1 MVERWGETLTSRGH
15 TLQRI
20 HSRRTSSLLLAFALL
35 FVAARAAAQSQV
47 TFTSAVANWH
57 DATDNVPGVQ
67 PGDPVITNGVPTS
80 SISWGTTSGTPQSG
94 YDITITIPDPLKFPV
109 ATFSHRNFAVS
120 DPSLTSVQLDI
131 VIDFKVDGVQTGP
144 LTFNFTFHHE
154 ETPNNQVPCP
164 YPTPPGEGCTDRVT
178 FFDVPDPTTFT
189 VGGKTYTMSMTFLD
203 ANGNPVSEFITREGG
218 VVNTAKLDG
227 KFVLVP
233 PVLEVTKS
241 GPATMTVGQSGDFSL
256 DVRNTGPNDAWNT
269 TIRDVL
275 PDGATGGMCDSTPQV
290 LSAQV
295 FAADGVTPVSG
306 KGPLVAGTDFTLS
319 WAGAPTCE
327 LSLAMLTPATAIDT
341 NQRLIITY
349 RAQVDADS
357 QNGATLTNVAG
368 ATQWFDDE
376 STNPDRLTYNRTL
389 TDGTVG
395 TLDHQDAHT
404 VTVNLRDYLFEKT
417 VMDVT
422 GGANAAAP
430 GDRLRY
436 HIRIANRSATALEN
450 LSFSDEL
457 DRLNT
462 PPVFAPGTL
471 ALVSVPAGADGSNT
485 NATGGAKGTGLVD
498 VRNISVPA
506 ASEVVIEF
514 EITLAPVIANG
525 RVATNQSALRIAGTP
540 FAVSDDPNVNG
551 PANPFVSGDEDPTR
565 VTIQSAPAFRIQKIS
580 TDLTGN
586 PAILLSGDTLRYTLT
601 VKNVGGANATD
612 TLLRDAVPVNTHYVA
627 GSTRL
632 NGAPVPDGPG
642 GTSPIEA
649 GILIHAPAPEDVTPG
664 AMRAD
669 ASATTANVATIVFD
683 VVVNAGV
690 PDGTILSNQGFVS
703 APLGGVVDRPSDDPR
718 TPIPDD
724 PTRNVVGNLPLL
736 FAPKAVAIATDAGTP
751 GIVDPGDVLRYT
763 ITVYNTGAVPATNA
777 VFADAVP
784 ANTTYVANTTT
795 LNGLPVGQP
804 DGGVSPLVAGI
815 GISSSD
821 LTPPLP
827 GPGGGTLSVGQSAVI
842 TFQVRVNT
850 GVAAGTLISN
860 QGAVRTTQLPTL
872 LTDGD
877 GDPATGP
884 EPTVVVVGNAQQ
896 LAITKQVAVVAG
908 GPALPGGQLEYLV
921 RVTNISAVPSS
932 FVVITDD
939 LDADTPGTLT
949 YVAGSATLNGGT
961 TGIAVAGN
969 VITADYSTSFGPLL
983 PSQSIA
989 LRFRAQINPTLA
1001 MGIAITNTGVARW
1014 NNPLQMVR
1022 ASVSIAVGAVPGFG
1036 ALAGTVWHDAD
1047 FDKQFDATERPLAG
1061 WIVDLVR
1068 NGTVVRSTTSDA
1080 AGAYGF
1086 AGVAPSIGATDRYE
1100 LHFRA
1105 PDAGPR
1111 TASLGTA
1118 DSPFTNGPQR
1128 ITAITVPS
1136 GSNYP
1141 NLNLPLTP
1149 NGVTYGALDRT
1160 PIAGVTLRL
1169 QNASAVDLP
1178 ASCFDDPVQQGQLT
1192 RADGFYK
1199 FDLNFS
1205 DAACPAGAAY
1215 LIAITAPG
1223 AGFTAGY
1230 SQLIPPITGAS
1241 TPPLNVPTCPGTA
1254 ADAVGATLDFCEA
1267 QVSEL
1272 PPPPSVPG
1280 RSAGTNYYVHLVFDS
1295 TRVPGTSQIFNN
1307 HLPLD
1312 PVLTGAVAITKTTPQ
1327 QNVTRGALVPYEIVL
1342 GNKLGPDLTGVS
1354 IVDRYPAG
1362 FRYVA
1367 GSARIDGVPTEPSD
1381 DRHTLVWKNLVVP
1394 SAGKRTLQLLLAVGA
1409 GVSEGEFVNRA
1420 RARST
1425 LTGQPLSGEAHAT
1438 VRVVPDPTFDCTDV
1452 IGKVFNDKDRNG
1464 EQDLGETGLPG
1475 VRVVTLNGLAAVT
1488 DAYGRFH
1495 ISCAVVPHEGRG
1507 SNFVAKLDD
1516 RSLPTGFRMSTRQVQ
1531 VERASRGKVL
1541 RLRFGASIFHVVG
1554 LDVADDVFV
1563 PGSTEMRPQWKP
1575 RIARLLE
1582 ELKKAPSTLRLS
1594 YIADLEDKQLVDARL
1609 AVIRDELTQAWDG
1622 EAEGYE
1628 LTIEPEVFWRR
1639 GGPPAA
1645 GDLPAQEEG
1654 ADQ

>member
-1 MVERWGETLTSRGH
+1 MGSF
-15 TLQRI
+15 
-20 HSRRTSSLLLAFALL
+20 LLAFALL
-35 FVAARAAAQSQV
+35 FVAARAAAQAQV

-57 DATDNVPGVQ
+57 DPTDNVPGVQ

-94 YDITITIPDPLKFPV
+94 YDVTITIPDPTKFPV
-109 ATFSHRNFAVS
+109 ATFTHRNFAVS
-120 DPSLTSVQLDI
+120 DPSLTSVMLDI
-131 VIDFKVDGVQTGP
+131 ILDFTVNGAQTGP
-144 LTFNFTFHHE
+144 LTFTFTFNHE
-154 ETPNNQVPCP
+154 ETPNNQNPCP

-178 FFDVPDPTTFT
+178 FIDVPSPTTFT
-189 VGGKTYTMSMTFLD
+189 VGGKTYTMGMTFLD
-203 ANGNPVSEFITREGG
+203 PNGNPVSEFITREGG
-218 VVNTAKLDG
+218 VVNTADLKG
-227 KFVLVP
+227 EFVLVP
-233 PVLEVTKS
+233 PVLEVTKT
-241 GPATMTVGQSGDFSL
+241 GPAMMTVGQSGVFTIDTK
-256 DVRNTGPNDAWNT
+256 NTGPNDAWNT
-269 TIRDVL
+269 TIQDRL
-275 PDGATGGMCDSTPQV
+275 PDGATGGMCDAAPQV

-295 FAADGVTPVSG
+295 FAADGVTPVPG
-306 KGPLVAGTDFTLS
+306 KGALVAGTDYTLT

-327 LSLAMLTPATAIDT
+327 LSLAMLTPAAAIDT
-341 NQRLIITY
+341 DQRLIVTY
-349 RAQVDADS
+349 QAQVDANS
-357 QNGATLTNVAG
+357 QDGATLTNVAG

-376 STNPDRLTYNRTL
+376 STNPDRLSYDRTL
-389 TDGTVG
+389 TDGTPG

-404 VTVNLRDYLFEKT
+404 VTVSLRDYLFEKT

-422 GGANAAAP
+422 SGANPAATATP
-430 GDRLRY
+430 SDRLRY
-436 HIRIANRSATALEN
+436 HIRIANRSAAPLDN
-450 LSFSDEL
+450 LSFTDEL
-457 DRLNT
+457 DRLNN
-462 PPVFAPGTL
+462 PAVFAPGTL
-471 ALVSVPAGADGSNT
+471 ALISVPAGADGSNT

-514 EITLAPVIANG
+514 EITLAAVIANG
-525 RVATNQSALRIAGTP
+525 RVATNQSALRINGTP
-540 FAVSDDPNVNG
+540 FALSDDPVPNG
-551 PANPFVSGDEDPTR
+551 PANPFVAGDEDPTR
-565 VTIQSAPAFRIQKIS
+565 VTIQSAPAFRVQKVS
-580 TDLTGN
+580 ADLTGN
-586 PAILLSGDTLRYTLT
+586 PAILLPGETLRYTLT
-601 VKNVGGANATD
+601 VKNVGTANATD
-612 TLLRDAVPVNTHYVA
+612 AMLRDAVPVNTTYVA

-642 GTSPIEA
+642 GTSPLAA

-669 ASATTANVATIVFD
+669 PSATTANVATIVFD
-683 VVVNAGV
+683 VTVDAGV

-703 APLGGVVDRPSDDPR
+703 APAGGVLDRPSDDPR

-736 FAPKAVAIATDAGTP
+736 FAPKTVAIATDAGTP

-784 ANTTYVANTTT
+784 ANTTYVANSTT

-827 GPGGGTLSVGQSAVI
+827 GPTGGTLSVGQSAVI
-842 TFQVRVNT
+842 TFAVQVNM
-850 GVAAGTLISN
+850 GVPAGTIISN
-860 QGAVRTTQLPTL
+860 QGAVHTVQIPTL

-884 EPTVVVVGNAQQ
+884 EPTVVVVGAAQQ
-896 LAITKQVAVVAG
+896 LSITKQVTVVGG
-908 GPALPGGQLEYLV
+908 GPALAGGQLEYLV
-921 RVTNISAVPSS
+921 RVTNISAVPAY

-969 VITADYSTSFGPLL
+969 VITADYSTSFGPLP
-983 PSQSIA
+983 PSQSLT
-989 LRFRAQINPTLA
+989 LRFRAQIIPTLA
-1001 MGIAITNTGVARW
+1001 TGTPITNTGVAHW
-1014 NNPLQMVR
+1014 HTPPHTVR
-1022 ASVSIAVGAVPGFG
+1022 ASVSMQVGGVPGFG

-1047 FDKQFDATERPLAG
+1047 FDKQLDPGERTLAG

-1068 NGTVVRSTTSDA
+1068 NGTVVRSTTTDA

-1086 AGVAPSIGATDRYE
+1086 AGVAPTIGAADRYE

-1105 PDAGPR
+1105 PDALPR
-1111 TASLGTA
+1111 SASLGTA

-1128 ITAITVPS
+1128 ITNIAVPS

-1149 NGVTYGALDRT
+1149 NGVVYGALDRT
-1160 PIAGVTLRL
+1160 PVQGVILRL
-1169 QNASAVDLP
+1169 QNASAIDLP
-1178 ASCFDDPVQQGQLT
+1178 ASCFDDPVQQGQIT

-1205 DAACPAGAAY
+1205 DAACPAGGAY
-1215 LIAITAPG
+1215 LIAFVAPG
-1223 AGFTAGY
+1223 AGFNAGY
-1230 SQLIPPITGAS
+1230 SQLIPPTSDAS
-1241 TPPLNVPTCPGTA
+1241 TPPLNVPTCPGSA
-1254 ADAVGATLDFCEA
+1254 ADAVGATVDFCEA
-1267 QVSEL
+1267 QISEL
-1272 PPPPSVPG
+1272 APPSSVPA
-1280 RSAGTNYYVHLVFDS
+1280 RSAGTNYYVHLVFDA

-1307 HLPLD
+1307 HIPLD
-1312 PVLTGAVAITKTTPQ
+1312 PVLNGAVAITKTTPQ
-1327 QNVTRGALVPYEIVL
+1327 QNVTRGALVPYEIIL
-1342 GNKLGPDLTGVS
+1342 GNKVGPDLTDVS

-1367 GSARIDGVPTEPSD
+1367 GSARIDGVPTEPTD
-1381 DRHTLVWKNLVVP
+1381 NGQTLVWKNLVVP
-1394 SAGKRTLQLLLAVGA
+1394 SAGKRTLQVLLAVGA

-1420 RARST
+1420 RAQST

-1438 VRVVPDPTFDCTDV
+1438 VRVVPDPTMDCTDV
-1452 IGKVFNDKDRNG
+1452 IGKVFNDVNRNG
-1464 EQDLGETGLPG
+1464 DQDPGETGLPG
-1475 VRVVTLNGLAAVT
+1475 VRVVTLGGLAAVT
-1488 DAYGRFH
+1488 DNYGRFH
-1495 ISCAVVPHEGRG
+1495 IACALVPHEGRG
-1507 SNFVAKLDD
+1507 SNFIAKLDD
-1516 RSLPTGFRMSTRQVQ
+1516 RTLPTGFRMSTRQVQ

-1541 RLRFGASIFHVVG
+1541 RLRFGASVFHTVG
-1554 LDVADDVFV
+1554 LDLADDVFV

-1575 RIARLLE
+1575 RIERLLE
-1582 ELKKAPSTLRLS
+1582 ELKKTPSTLRLS
-1594 YIADLEDKQLVDARL
+1594 YIADLEDKELVDERL
-1609 AVIRDELTQAWDG
+1609 AVIRDELMQAWDG
-1622 EAEGYE
+1622 QAEGYE
-1628 LTIEPEVFWRR
+1628 LTIEP
-1639 GGPPAA
+1639 
-1645 GDLPAQEEG
+1645 
-1654 ADQ
+1654 